1 MLEVVSDSPASRAG
15 IRPYDVIV
23 SANGYPVIGPF
34 TLRER
39 ILSLKPHTA
48 VEIEIRN
55 RDGMTFLRRAVLEPL
70 PERFRQKDSR
80 NSEEAF

>member
-55 RDGMTFLRRAVLEPL
+55 RDGMTFLRRVVLEPL